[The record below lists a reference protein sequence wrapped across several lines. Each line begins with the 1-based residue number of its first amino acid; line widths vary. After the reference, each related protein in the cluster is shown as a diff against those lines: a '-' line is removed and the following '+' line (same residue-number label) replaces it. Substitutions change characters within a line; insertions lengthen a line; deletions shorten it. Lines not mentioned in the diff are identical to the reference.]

1 MSKSTT
7 NVHIKPLK
15 WYNIFGYGCGDAGGC
30 ITVGL
35 IWSYMTRYLQ
45 VHLAVNPA
53 ILATILLIWNV
64 WDAVNDPLMGAIMDI
79 VFARSKHGKDKFR
92 PWILASI
99 PCCSS
104 EPSVSSSFRL
114 TWAAAG
120 QWLSPCSV

>member
-79 VFARSKHGKDKFR
+79 VFARSKH
-92 PWILASI
+92 
-99 PCCSS
+99 
-104 EPSVSSSFRL
+104 
-114 TWAAAG
+114 
-120 QWLSPCSV
+120 

>member
-15 WYNIFGYGCGDAGGC
+15 WYNIFGCGCGDAGGC

-64 WDAVNDPLMGAIMDI
+64 
-79 VFARSKHGKDKFR
+79 
-92 PWILASI
+92 
-99 PCCSS
+99 
-104 EPSVSSSFRL
+104 
-114 TWAAAG
+114 
-120 QWLSPCSV
+120 